1 MMNKEYDGMP
11 EFVKTPVPESVHQ
24 RILETCASLP
34 DRGPVRANRAVKA
47 VLAAAASVAAAFVL
61 LLGVNAVNPVFA
73 ESIPLLGNVFQE
85 INGRMKL
92 AVGSNIGTY
101 GGIEEVRGV
110 SAVSGGMELSLKE
123 VYSDGYYI
131 HCAFSLKIPE
141 EQDKQYDYINGRM
154 SVRLNGEALTNSG
167 SGVYNIYMEP
177 SEEGYNGTCSIKL
190 PKPAENGEKL
200 ALSYQVDSLY
210 SVYNVATDYREDKLE
225 CSFDGSYEVTA
236 DTTNNSSA
244 RGFTGSGDVKILS
257 VESTPSYTEIAYEI
271 PFWGLNHGLEIGSL
285 PTLYLADGTI
295 VSSNGLKDPVYSRT
309 PWDAESLSG
318 TMVYDGLP
326 QGTDTLVLRFDNQFI
341 AGNSPEKK
349 GAKIIE
355 EITIDLKNR
364 TYAPTAGY
372 LEEGLKPYTD
382 LFTDYNKLS
391 WSIVFNDLFSKPE
404 YYNALSMDTVFSLD
418 EIFQGDFAP
427 ESIEIGSDGSV
438 EMGWFKRGDDY
449 KAVTLSIEKNGK
461 TIAQTDSTEGDMF
474 ENQTMA
480 WARGDVDSLYRDL
493 EENIDKELN
502 PELYEEEKTSLDN
515 SIKEKI
521 NGRRFYN
528 FQFKLNEQAEVQFMD
543 RVTLK
548 LTDSAGGETVYSKEI
563 ILVNKEVREDPGYR
577 G

>member
-11 EFVKTPVPESVHQ
+11 EFIKVPVPDSVHK

-34 DRGPVRANRAVKA
+34 EGRPVKANRTVKA
-47 VLAAAASVAAAFVL
+47 ALTAAASIAAAFVL

-73 ESIPLLGNVFQE
+73 ESIPLLGQVFKE

-101 GGIEEVRGV
+101 GGIEEVSGV
-110 SAVSGGMELSLKE
+110 SDFSEGMELSLKE

-131 HCAFSLKIPE
+131 HCAFSLKISE
-141 EQDKQYDYINGRM
+141 EQDKQYDYISGRM
-154 SVRLNGEALTNSG
+154 SVRLNGEALINSG
-167 SGVYNIYMEP
+167 GGAYTIYMEP

-190 PKPAENGEKL
+190 PKTAENGEKL
-200 ALSYQVDSLY
+200 ALSYHVDSLV
-210 SVYNVATDYREDKLE
+210 SVYYITADYSEDKME

-244 RGFTGSGDVKILS
+244 EGFTGSGDVKILS

-271 PFWGLNHGLEIGSL
+271 PFWGLNHGMEIGSL

-295 VSSNGLKDPVYSRT
+295 VSSNGLKYPVTSRT

-326 QGTDTLVLRFDNQFI
+326 EGTDMLVLRFDNQFI
-341 AGNSPEKK
+341 NGNSPEKRN
-349 GAKIIE
+349 AKIIE
-355 EITIDLKNR
+355 EITIDLNNK
-364 TYAPTAGY
+364 TYAPTTGY
-372 LEEGLKPYTD
+372 LEEGLKPYTGMY
-382 LFTDYNKLS
+382 TDYDKLS
-391 WSIVFNDLFSKPE
+391 WSIIFNDLFSKPE
-404 YYNALSMDTVFSLD
+404 YYNALSIDTVFGLD

-474 ENQTMA
+474 ENLTMA
-480 WARGDVDSLYRDL
+480 WARGDMDSLYRDL
-493 EENIDKELN
+493 EENVDKELN

-515 SIKEKI
+515 SIKERI

-548 LTDSAGGETVYSKEI
+548 LTDSVGGETVYSKEI

>member
-1 MMNKEYDGMP
+1 MP
-11 EFVKTPVPESVHQ
+11 ELIKVPVPDSVHK

-34 DRGPVRANRAVKA
+34 EGRPVKANRTVKA
-47 VLAAAASVAAAFVL
+47 ALTAAASIAAAFVL
-61 LLGVNAVNPVFA
+61 MLGVNAVNPVFA
-73 ESIPLLGNVFQE
+73 ESIPLLGQVFKE

-101 GGIEEVRGV
+101 GGIEEVSGV
-110 SAVSGGMELSLKE
+110 SDFSDGMELSLKE

-141 EQDKQYDYINGRM
+141 EQDKQYDYISGRM
-154 SVRLNGEALTNSG
+154 SVRLNGEALINSG
-167 SGVYNIYMEP
+167 GGAYTIYMEP

-200 ALSYQVDSLY
+200 ALSYHVDSLV
-210 SVYNVATDYREDKLE
+210 SVYNITADYSEDKME

-244 RGFTGSGDVKILS
+244 EGFTGSGDVKILS
-257 VESTPSYTEIAYEI
+257 VESTPSYTEIAYET
-271 PFWGLNHGLEIGSL
+271 PFWGLNHGMEIGSL

-295 VSSNGLKDPVYSRT
+295 VSSNGLKYPVTSRT

-326 QGTDTLVLRFDNQFI
+326 EGTDTLVLRFDNQFI
-341 AGNSPEKK
+341 SGNSPEKRN
-349 GAKIIE
+349 AKIIE

-364 TYAPTAGY
+364 TYAPTTGY

-391 WSIVFNDLFSKPE
+391 WSIIFNDLFSKPE
-404 YYNALSMDTVFSLD
+404 YYNALSIDTVFGLD

-474 ENQTMA
+474 ENLTMA
-480 WARGDVDSLYRDL
+480 WARGDMDSLYRDL
-493 EENIDKELN
+493 EENVDKELN

-515 SIKEKI
+515 SIKERI

-548 LTDSAGGETVYSKEI
+548 LTDSVGGETVYSKEI
-563 ILVNKEVREDPGYR
+563 ILVNKEVREGPGYR

>member
-1 MMNKEYDGMP
+1 MP
-11 EFVKTPVPESVHQ
+11 EFIKVPVPDSVHK

-34 DRGPVRANRAVKA
+34 EGRPVKANRTVKA
-47 VLAAAASVAAAFVL
+47 ALTAAASIAAAFVL

-73 ESIPLLGNVFQE
+73 ESIPLLGQVFKE

-101 GGIEEVRGV
+101 GGIEEVSGV
-110 SAVSGGMELSLKE
+110 SDFSEGMELSLKE

-131 HCAFSLKIPE
+131 HCAFSLKISE
-141 EQDKQYDYINGRM
+141 EQDKQYDYISGRM
-154 SVRLNGEALTNSG
+154 SVRLNGEALINSG
-167 SGVYNIYMEP
+167 GGAYTIYMEP

-190 PKPAENGEKL
+190 PKTAENGEKL
-200 ALSYQVDSLY
+200 ALSYHVDSLV
-210 SVYNVATDYREDKLE
+210 SVYYITADYSEDKME

-244 RGFTGSGDVKILS
+244 EGFTGSGDVKILS

-271 PFWGLNHGLEIGSL
+271 PFWGLNHGMEIGSL

-295 VSSNGLKDPVYSRT
+295 VSSNGLKYPVTSRT

-326 QGTDTLVLRFDNQFI
+326 EGTDMLVLRFDNQFI
-341 AGNSPEKK
+341 NGNSPEKRN
-349 GAKIIE
+349 AKIIE
-355 EITIDLKNR
+355 EITIDLNNK
-364 TYAPTAGY
+364 TYAPTTGY
-372 LEEGLKPYTD
+372 LEEGLKPYTGMY
-382 LFTDYNKLS
+382 TDYDKLS
-391 WSIVFNDLFSKPE
+391 WSIIFNDLFSKPE
-404 YYNALSMDTVFSLD
+404 YYNALSIDTVFGLD

-474 ENQTMA
+474 ENLTMA
-480 WARGDVDSLYRDL
+480 WARGDMDSLYRDL
-493 EENIDKELN
+493 EENVDKELN

-515 SIKEKI
+515 SIKERI

-548 LTDSAGGETVYSKEI
+548 LTDSVGGETVYSKEI